1 MCEEIAVLVKINT
14 WSLFPKSREH
24 NVIFCKWIFRI
35 KHKQNGSIDRYKGRF
50 VAKGFHQRPGIEF
63 TYTFSP
69 VVNTTTIC
77 ILVTFVVYFN
87 QTLYQL
93 DINNAFIQGTLDEEV
108 YMDQPPRFTNKSY
121 PELVCKLYKAIYGL
135 CQDPHAWYTKFK
147 NFIASI
153 HFVCSQS
160 DPSLFILRGTNSVVL
175 LVYVNDIILTG
186 CSMSKLYHVN
196 DALAH
201 HFSLKDLSL

>member
-87 QTLYQL
+87 WPL
-93 DINNAFIQGTLDEEV
+93 
-108 YMDQPPRFTNKSY
+108 
-121 PELVCKLYKAIYGL
+121 
-135 CQDPHAWYTKFK
+135 H
-147 NFIASI
+147 
-153 HFVCSQS
+153 
-160 DPSLFILRGTNSVVL
+160 
-175 LVYVNDIILTG
+175 
-186 CSMSKLYHVN
+186 
-196 DALAH
+196 
-201 HFSLKDLSL
+201 